1 MSRILENDED
11 YTPYRARARGKLQR
25 PVTNPTLKTLV
36 SIARELDTTVGDL
49 LGEPAYQIS
58 PADRTRV
65 LQFVR
70 YLAALLRLE
79 PSEIERRSREA
90 TLGR

>member
-11 YTPYRARARGKLQR
+11 YTPYRARARGKRQR
-25 PVTNPTLKTLV
+25 PVTNPTLKTMV
-36 SIARELDTTVGDL
+36 SIARALGTTVGDL

-70 YLAALLRLE
+70 YLAALLQLDG
-79 PSEIERRSREA
+79 SEAVRR
-90 TLGR
+90 

>member
-11 YTPYRARARGKLQR
+11 YTPYRERTRGKRQP
-25 PVTNPTLKTLV
+25 PVTNPTLKTIV
-36 SIARELDTTVGDL
+36 KIAHALDTTVGDL
-49 LGEPAYQIS
+49 LGEPGYHIS

-70 YLAALLRLE
+70 YLAALLRLDI
-79 PSEIERRSREA
+79 SEREQ
-90 TLGR
+90 R